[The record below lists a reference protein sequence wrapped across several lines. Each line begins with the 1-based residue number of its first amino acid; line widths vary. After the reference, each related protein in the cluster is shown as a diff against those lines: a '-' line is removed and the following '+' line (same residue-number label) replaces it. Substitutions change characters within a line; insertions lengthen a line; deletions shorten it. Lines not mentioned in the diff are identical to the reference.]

1 MNNVSLAFVF
11 LLMTL
16 FGGSLT
22 LYAQGSDMIVLKKG
36 SEATLKTYVV
46 GTQIHFISIAGS
58 NVKGLI
64 KKINNDSIYIN
75 TYDERSVYSSLGGTF
90 WDTISV
96 GLSRYHINEVREII
110 KPSKGF
116 GFIKNG
122 ALFMI
127 GGTGYAILHTV
138 NSAYLKQPIEGQT
151 LAISG
156 GVALV
161 GYLLNR
167 LHKNT
172 IKLGN
177 RYYLQYIPLK

>member
-1 MNNVSLAFVF
+1 MKNISLTFVF
-11 LLMTL
+11 LLMIL
-16 FGGSLT
+16 FRGPLT
-22 LYAQGSDMIVLKKG
+22 LCAQGSDMIVLKKG
-36 SEATLKTYVV
+36 PETTLKTYVV
-46 GTQIHFISIAGS
+46 GTPIHFISSAGL
-58 NVKGLI
+58 NVKGSI
-64 KKINNDSIYIN
+64 KKINKDSIYIN
-75 TYDERSVYSSLGGTF
+75 TYEERSVYTSLGGTF

-122 ALFMI
+122 VLFMF
-127 GGTGYAILHTV
+127 GGTAYAILHTV

>member
-1 MNNVSLAFVF
+1 MNTTSLAFIF
-11 LLMTL
+11 LLMIL
-16 FGGSLT
+16 FGESLP
-22 LYAQGSDMIVLKKG
+22 LCAQGSDMIVLKKG
-36 SEATLKTYVV
+36 PETTLKTYMV
-46 GTQIHFISIAGS
+46 GTQIHFISSAGLD
-58 NVKGLI
+58 VKGLI
-64 KKINNDSIYIN
+64 KKINKDSIYIN
-75 TYDERSVYSSLGGTF
+75 TYDERSVYNSLGGTF

-138 NSAYLKQPIEGQT
+138 NSAYLKQPIEAQT

-161 GYLLNR
+161 GYVLNR